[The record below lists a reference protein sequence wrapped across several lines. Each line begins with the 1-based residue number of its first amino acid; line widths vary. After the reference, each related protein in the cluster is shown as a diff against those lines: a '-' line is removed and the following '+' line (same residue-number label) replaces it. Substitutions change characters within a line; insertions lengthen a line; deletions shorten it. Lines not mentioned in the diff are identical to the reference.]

1 VGHTGLPPGSPTGA
15 PFETAAS
22 GPSLDDRPPEVG
34 KHMREVLF
42 EHDYSAEEIR
52 RLVDEDVVVTE
63 RDD

>member
-1 VGHTGLPPGSPTGA
+1 
-15 PFETAAS
+15 
-22 GPSLDDRPPEVG
+22 
-34 KHMREVLF
+34 MREVLF